1 MNDGA
6 GHNTKRI
13 AKNTLLLYVRTFFAL
28 LINLYISRVVLD
40 VLGVDDFGIYT
51 VIGGVVAM
59 FSILS
64 SSLSAAI
71 SRYITYELGRGD
83 VSMLERVF
91 SCRLIT
97 SCEQAVRSLQVPE
110 FPQDCLRCH
119 TPVGTR
125 RTS

>member
-13 AKNTLLLYVRTFFAL
+13 AKNTLLLYVRTFFTL
-28 LINLYISRVVLD
+28 LINLYISRVVLE
-40 VLGVDDFGIYT
+40 VLGVDDFGVYT

-91 SCRLIT
+91 SM
-97 SCEQAVRSLQVPE
+97 AVNIQVVIGAVILLLAE
-110 FPQDCLRCH
+110 LAGVWFLN
-119 TPVGTR
+119 
-125 RTS
+125 S